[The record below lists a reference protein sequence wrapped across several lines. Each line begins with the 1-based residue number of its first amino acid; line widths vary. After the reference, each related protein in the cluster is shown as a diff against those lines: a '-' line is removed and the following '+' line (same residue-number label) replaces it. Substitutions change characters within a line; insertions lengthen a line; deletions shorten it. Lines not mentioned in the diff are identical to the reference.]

1 MSKPTEVARPRLS
14 STVALMRETG
24 PAPEVFLVKR
34 HEASAFGGAYVFPGG
49 VVDDTDCETH
59 PDCLGLAPAEANR
72 QLAIDDG
79 GLDHYVAAI
88 RELFEETGVLLA
100 ECAVAPRELEVM
112 RQRLNA
118 ASLAWCDF
126 VAAGGVR
133 LCCNELHYFSHWI
146 TPDVMAKRFSTRF
159 FIARLPEGQV
169 ARHDDGELTDALW
182 ITPADA
188 LAAAGRDE
196 LLIHF
201 PTRKT
206 LEQLAA
212 HASIDAA
219 IAWANERA
227 AKGVAAIQPVMPK
240 GNRRAVPEIP
250 GGPTRLR

>member
-24 PAPEVFLVKR
+24 AAPEVFLVKR
-34 HEASAFGGAYVFPGG
+34 HAASAFGGAYVFPGG

-59 PDCLGLAPAEANR
+59 ACCAGLAPPEANR

-100 ECAVAPRELEVM
+100 ECKIAPGELDVM
-112 RQRLNA
+112 RKRLNA

-126 VAAGGVR
+126 VAAGELR
-133 LCCNELHYFSHWI
+133 LRCNELHYFSHWI

-169 ARHDDGELTDALW
+169 ARHDDGELTDARW

-188 LAAAGRDE
+188 LAAARRDE

-201 PTRKT
+201 PTQKT

-212 HASIDAA
+212 HASIEAA
-219 IAWANERA
+219 VAWANERA
-227 AKGVAAIQPVMPK
+227 ANGVAAIQPVLPK
-240 GNRRAVPEIP
+240 GDRRATPKIP
-250 GGPTRLR
+250 GGQTTLR